1 MELWHKVLKR
11 DQTKIDDFMEYY
23 KLELKEAKAEVRKL
37 GNIEKLS
44 QQLPAIMETRYS
56 QLQDV
61 EITFKVMETEL
72 EALESKTFKKYFENY
87 NRTLT
92 STECKKYVEGDY
104 DVVQLKMLI
113 YDIAYIR
120 NQYLGIIK
128 ALEMKGW
135 QLSNIAKMRI
145 AGIEDASLS

>member
-1 MELWHKVLKR
+1 MDLWHKVLRK
-11 DQTKIDDFMEYY
+11 DHTKIDDFMEYY
-23 KLELKEAKAEVRKL
+23 KKELQAARKEVNKL
-37 GNIEKLS
+37 GVIEKLS
-44 QQLPAIMETRYS
+44 QELPSVLESRYS

-61 EITFKVMETEL
+61 ETAFKVMEVEL

-104 DVVQLKMLI
+104 AVVELKMVI

-128 ALEMKGW
+128 AIEMKGW
-135 QLSNIAKMRI
+135 QLSNIVKMRT
-145 AGIEDASLS
+145 AGIEDATLD